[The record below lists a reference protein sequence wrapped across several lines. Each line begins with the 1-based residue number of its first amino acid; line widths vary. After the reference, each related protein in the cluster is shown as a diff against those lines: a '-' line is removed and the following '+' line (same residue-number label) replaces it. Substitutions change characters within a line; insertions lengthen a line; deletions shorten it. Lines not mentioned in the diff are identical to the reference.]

1 MEFEIENGV
10 LVRYRGEEEHV
21 VIPDGVSKI
30 ADEVFKDCTEIKSVV
45 FPEGLEE
52 IGESAFEACTALT
65 EAKLPDGVDMME
77 YVKRLL
83 DYKVAVVPGTAFMI
97 DDSKECR
104 YIRLNFSTPSDENI
118 EKGVKIMGEV
128 AKKFTK

>member
-30 ADEVFKDCTEIKSVV
+30 ADEVFKDCMEIKSVV

-52 IGESAFEACTALT
+52 IGESAFEGCSALKSVT
-65 EAKLPDGVDMME
+65 LPDSV
-77 YVKRLL
+77 
-83 DYKVAVVPGTAFMI
+83 T
-97 DDSKECR
+97 
-104 YIRLNFSTPSDENI
+104 
-118 EKGVKIMGEV
+118 
-128 AKKFTK
+128 